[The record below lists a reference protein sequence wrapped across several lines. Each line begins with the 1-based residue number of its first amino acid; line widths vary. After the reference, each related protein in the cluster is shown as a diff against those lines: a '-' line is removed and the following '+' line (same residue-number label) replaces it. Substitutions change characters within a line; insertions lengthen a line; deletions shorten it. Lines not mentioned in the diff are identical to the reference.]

1 MSVPL
6 ESQEVRFRPGEV
18 GSTVMVRE
26 ELSGVSVVVLG
37 EGGLVVVLERRLAWR

>member
-18 GSTVMVRE
+18 GSTDIVRE
-26 ELSGVSVVVLG
+26 ELRGGVSVVEFE
-37 EGGLVVVLERRLAWR
+37 EGAVALERRLAWR